1 MLCLPKEYDTTEKRR
16 YLSWDFRQRK
26 SLLFQRSNEVA
37 YRIAKCKKLHTIA
50 EERIKPCTEKM
61 VKTMIE
67 SGAKKK
73 IQQVL
78 LSNDTIRR
86 RIDDMPVNV
95 FQQVCFE
102 IKQSTLQANNQL
114 NESTD
119 SILESQVIAFAR
131 YEKDKGRVLV

>member
-1 MLCLPKEYDTTEKRR
+1 M
-16 YLSWDFRQRK
+16 
-26 SLLFQRSNEVA
+26 A
-37 YRIAKCKKLHTIA
+37 YRIAKCKKPHTIA

-61 VKTMIE
+61 VKAMIE

-86 RIDDMPVNV
+86 RIDEMPVNV